1 MDDNAAFLYVR
12 WIPALLGMIAVWIVV
27 GSVGERI
34 ARKHAAT
41 RSNEKCPRCEMG
53 LKAVRQGF
61 RHYVAAKVFLVDI
74 TRYACHQCGFRQSI
88 WKA

>member
-1 MDDNAAFLYVR
+1 MEDNAAFQYIR
-12 WIPALLGMIAVWIVV
+12 GIPALLGMIAVWIVI
-27 GSVGERI
+27 GSIGERI

-41 RSNEKCPRCEMG
+41 RSTEKCPRCEAE

-74 TRYACHQCGFRQSI
+74 ARYACSQCGFRRSV